1 MTRQGASPVRTLL
14 GWMALSAVL
23 GPAAGASGQDLADL
37 DYEHLSFRGFG
48 FDAGYLW
55 PTRVEPTH
63 SLALRIDMGYAG
75 PGLRIVPNLTYWS
88 SSLVSSE
95 VTEFEDRI
103 SQLIENQTG
112 SPPSMLNLGTI
123 DWRDIAVGVDA
134 HIVWDSLFDLL
145 TYGGI
150 GVAAHLL
157 DGSGPAIEGTFIEDA
172 LDTVTAGLNLHF
184 GMEYP
189 LTTRFRIYSVAK
201 YEVMSD
207 LQFFHVRAGWQIM
220 TGPNAPGE
228 ER

>member
-1 MTRQGASPVRTLL
+1 
-14 GWMALSAVL
+14 MALALAL
-23 GPAAGASGQDLADL
+23 GLVPGRASGQDIADL

-55 PTRVEPTH
+55 PTRADPTY
-63 SLALRIDMGYAG
+63 SLGLRIDMGYAG
-75 PGLRIVPNLTYWS
+75 PGLRIVPNVTYWS
-88 SSLVSSE
+88 SSLIASE
-95 VTEFEDRI
+95 VTELEDRI
-103 SQLIENQTG
+103 SQLIQNQTG
-112 SPPSMLNLGTI
+112 LPPSSLDLGTI
-123 DWRDIAVGVDA
+123 DWRDIAIGVDA

-157 DGSGPAIEGTFIEDA
+157 NGQGAAIDGTFVEDA
-172 LDTVTAGLNLHF
+172 LDSVTAALNLHF

-189 LTTRFRIYSVAK
+189 VTPRLRIYSVAK

-207 LQFFHVRAGWQIM
+207 LQFFHVRGGFQIM

>member
-1 MTRQGASPVRTLL
+1 MRPVRTLL
-14 GWMALSAVL
+14 CGLVLGMALGPGRASA
-23 GPAAGASGQDLADL
+23 QDIADL

-55 PTRVEPTH
+55 PTRADPTY
-63 SLALRIDMGYAG
+63 SLGLRIDMGYAG
-75 PGLRIVPNLTYWS
+75 PGLRIVPSVTYWS
-88 SSLVSSE
+88 SSMVGSE
-95 VTEFEDRI
+95 VTELEDRI
-103 SQLIENQTG
+103 SQLIEDQTG
-112 SPPSMLNLGTI
+112 SPPAVLNLGTI
-123 DWRDIAVGVDA
+123 DWRDIAIGVDA

-157 DGSGPAIEGTFIEDA
+157 DGDGDAIAGTFIEDA
-172 LDTVTAGLNLHF
+172 LDSVTAGLNLHF
-184 GMEYP
+184 GVEYP
-189 LTTRFRIYSVAK
+189 ISERFRIYSVAK

-207 LQFFHVRAGWQIM
+207 LQYFHVRAGWQLM

>member
-1 MTRQGASPVRTLL
+1 MTRGGTSPVRTLL
-14 GWMALSAVL
+14 GWMALAVL
-23 GPAAGASGQDLADL
+23 LGPTAASGQELADL

-55 PTRVEPTH
+55 PTRVDPTY
-63 SLALRIDMGYAG
+63 SIALRIDLGYAG
-75 PGLRIVPNLTYWS
+75 PGLRIVPNVTYWS

-103 SQLIENQTG
+103 SQLIEDQTG
-112 SPPSMLNLGTI
+112 LPPSRLDLGTI

-189 LTTRFRIYSVAK
+189 VTERFRIYSVAK

-207 LQFFHVRAGWQIM
+207 LQFFHVRTGFQIM